1 VMMLRKQ
8 LVTVV
13 AVRVTTVAALAITIL
28 GALVT
33 TDAVSATKNK
43 SEGSSPSL
51 FAYKKPHMFALN

>member
-1 VMMLRKQ
+1 
-8 LVTVV
+8 VTVV